1 MYILKTKHPPS
12 LKLRRTR
19 KKNGRLITSHRS
31 TTYSCCLPA
40 LGGFSR
46 SWSCKTCR
54 RKDKEATVFG
64 NCENGMYIFLK
75 VSRGIQPGTKAKM
88 CTHDGQKRV
97 TNNLDC
103 GREGPKNQRKDPFVS
118 EYETS
123 DYLVKSEFKYAIPI
137 NSSALPPKGRK

>member
-1 MYILKTKHPPS
+1 MFSSRGI
-12 LKLRRTR
+12 RG
-19 KKNGRLITSHRS
+19 KKGRLLTSHRS

-64 NCENGMYIFLK
+64 SCEIGMYISMK
-75 VSRGIQPGTKAKM
+75 GSRGIPSGTKTKF
-88 CTHDGQKRV
+88 CTRKDQKRV
-97 TNNLDC
+97 RSALDC
-103 GREGPKNQRKDPFVS
+103 GGEDSKNQRKYLFVLR
-118 EYETS
+118 YKTRF
-123 DYLVKSEFKYAIPI
+123 YLVKSEFKYAIPI